1 MNKKELEMLDFM
13 SVSLSYWLPEK
24 MMMNITVVIVAADG
38 RFVFMLNWRYDTH
51 IQIFH
56 KKYELLGVY
65 SFIEWIA
72 RLN

>member
-38 RFVFMLNWRYDTH
+38 RFVFMLNWRYDIH
-51 IQIFH
+51 IQI
-56 KKYELLGVY
+56 Y
-65 SFIEWIA
+65 SYTISNFEISSYQRIID
-72 RLN
+72 NIK